1 MGYTPFKMRGHTLP
15 GPNQCSPCK
24 QSNSLKLGLD
34 SSGVETTLT
43 KGSKP
48 KTSYSFSPGISKGGF
63 KAGITMPKVHYG
75 DAKKGTDTETSFGG
89 RTSYEFGKGS
99 KEQTGRNVFWG
110 GGFRGKVSGDFD
122 TKSGGSTK
130 LSLGLGNKGG
140 EYCDSNLL
148 KCKPARKVELF
159 GKHNFKDKSTSVGV
173 QGKYGALSVG
183 GSYNLKTKKPSLN
196 IGLKLGK

>member
-24 QSNSLKLGLD
+24 QSDSLKLGLD

-43 KGSKP
+43 KDSKP

-63 KAGITMPKVHYG
+63 KAGITIPKVHYG
-75 DAKKGTDTETSFGG
+75 DAEKGTDTETSFGG
-89 RTSYEFGKGS
+89 RTSYEFGKGT
-99 KEQTGRNVFWG
+99 KEHNIRNG
-110 GGFRGKVSGDFD
+110 GGFRGKVSALYD
-122 TKSGGSTK
+122 TKTGGSTK
-130 LSLGLGNKGG
+130 LSFGLGNKGG
-140 EYCDSNLL
+140 EY
-148 KCKPARKVELF
+148 PARKVELF
-159 GKHNFKDKSTSVGV
+159 GKHSFKDKSTSIGI
-173 QGKYGALSVG
+173 QGKYGVLSVG